1 MFSAIVHGTQI
12 KHLWYEG
19 QLNGSFCDYT
29 VGASDPYISPVR
41 AIHIMQ
47 NFIEW
52 LNTKYT
58 TLK

>member
-1 MFSAIVHGTQI
+1 MCTAIVHDTQI

-29 VGASDPYISPVR
+29 VGASDPYVAPVR
-41 AIHIMQ
+41 ANRIMQ
-47 NFIEW
+47 NFIES